1 MNKLLRAIHTESNLQ
16 WCGNWSPQK
25 VNDMWRLQAMTGEAS
40 VFRVELFSAS
50 RRVTGM
56 TPNEIEQYYW
66 LEDDR
71 VVNTLENCL
80 VWTLLQYYVPI
91 KSSVCIY
98 SALKASDL
106 HSIIFRLKFENILRF
121 TLNFWNRYRFFE
133 LSNTCS
139 KIKICLKCCL
149 LKSSIKQMGEEEQFF
164 KTFTSHSQICKT
176 AKGSL
181 KKDRKIA

>member
-1 MNKLLRAIHTESNLQ
+1 MWQLESTESQ
-16 WCGNWSPQK
+16 WHVTTSSNDRWSERVPS
-25 VNDMWRLQAMTGEAS
+25 WTFLSLEAS
-40 VFRVELFSAS
+40 DW
-50 RRVTGM
+50 M

-80 VWTLLQYYVPI
+80 VWTPLQYYVPI

-98 SALKASDL
+98 SALKASHL

-133 LSNTCS
+133 LCNTCS